1 LLDQDIDDEELMEE
15 GIGIV
20 VVELKRELI
29 RDNQYDKAIHLMA
42 VMYIIKS
49 LSGILMKRNK
59 GIKLSALRCWF
70 LPTLNGLE
78 YN

>member
-1 LLDQDIDDEELMEE
+1 MEE

-49 LSGILMKRNK
+49 LGGILMKRNK
-59 GIKLSALRCWF
+59 GIKLSALRCWL